1 MQGVEGER
9 VQTRGKNIA
18 HIQQRSTAWSKQ
30 GCGLFIS
37 PPEESQIM
45 KFKAVCRADK
55 TRKFKCRTSSS
66 KSQCCPLG
74 CHYSIEVGKVIKNKW
89 MHTSQ
94 TVIAYLTLV
103 SIIICFSKGVRHE
116 FFDCPELPNKGF
128 FRYQRSNRTTVQPQ
142 SILSPKILVQG
153 SRFKLQNANS
163 LADINRVFIINGS
176 AQTTKAS
183 GRKKPFMGKTE
194 VHYEV

>member
-1 MQGVEGER
+1 MCSERSCKLYCSNAKSHQHFLLSGSAIGLLKAMQGVEGER
-9 VQTRGKNIA
+9 AQTRGKNIA

-30 GCGLFIS
+30 GYGLFIS

-74 CHYSIEVGKVIKNKW
+74 CHYSIEVGEVIKNKW

-116 FFDCPELPNKGF
+116 FFDCPEVRGQAHCPDWS
-128 FRYQRSNRTTVQPQ
+128 YQEVLCCEVDNTQQRNSSR
-142 SILSPKILVQG
+142 ILI
-153 SRFKLQNANS
+153 
-163 LADINRVFIINGS
+163 
-176 AQTTKAS
+176 
-183 GRKKPFMGKTE
+183 
-194 VHYEV
+194 